1 MMLDELAEIARACDL
16 TIPVEHRR
24 TIAHVGAGT
33 IVANAHAPA
42 YRKAGLTVRGVYD
55 SDPARAAALAKAWDL
70 PRTYATLDELLA
82 DDVVEVVDIGVP
94 PMAQSEIVERAFA
107 AGKDVL
113 AQKPLAL
120 SSREAARLVALADA
134 SGRKLVV
141 NHQMRYDEGVAAAR
155 EMLGRGWIGEPEALE
170 MSIDIHINW
179 RSWFAES
186 SQLLIWYHAIHEL
199 DAIRSWFG
207 NPESVWCTG
216 TTSVATPGERRIMCA
231 LVYPGRLRVSLH
243 VSTEN
248 RTGQPSGRFR
258 IDGSAGA
265 IRGELRR
272 FYKPPLEGPDALE
285 IHSSTLPTDGWLPY
299 PCTKRW
305 FIDAF
310 IGPMRSLLEWIA
322 TGVEPATSAR
332 DNVATVRLV
341 EALYRSMDSGAVQ
354 TLSTAE

>member
-1 MMLDELAEIARACDL
+1 MTVGELAEIARACDL
-16 TIPVEHRR
+16 EIPLAQRR

-55 SDPARAAALAKAWDL
+55 VDADRAGALAKAWGL
-70 PRTYATLDELLA
+70 PRTYATLDELLS
-82 DDVVEVVDIGVP
+82 DDAVEVVDIGVP

-141 NHQMRYDEGVAAAR
+141 NHQMRYDEGIAAAR
-155 EMLGRGWIGEPEALE
+155 EMLARGWIGEPEALE
-170 MSIDIHINW
+170 MSIDMHINW

-186 SQLLIWYHAIHEL
+186 PQLLIWYHAIHEL

-207 NPESVWCTG
+207 TPSSVWCTG
-216 TTSVATPGERRIMCA
+216 TSSTGTPGERRIMCV

-243 VSTEN
+243 VSSEN
-248 RTGQPSGRFR
+248 RTGQPSARFR
-258 IDGSAGA
+258 IDGTGGA

-272 FYKPPLEGPDALE
+272 FYKPPLEGPDTLE

-305 FIDAF
+305 FVDAF
-310 IGPMRSLLEWIA
+310 IGPMRSLLSWIA
-322 TGVEPATSAR
+322 TGIEPPTSAR
-332 DNVATVRLV
+332 DNVATVRLI
-341 EALYRSMDSGAVQ
+341 EALYRSIDTGAVQ
-354 TLSTAE
+354 SLLSAE

>member
-1 MMLDELAEIARACDL
+1 MIGELAEIARACDL
-16 TIPVEHRR
+16 TIPAAHRR

-42 YRKAGLTVRGVYD
+42 YRKAGLTIRGVYD
-55 SDPARAAALAKAWDL
+55 VDSNRAATLAKAWDL
-70 PRTYATLDELLA
+70 PRTYATLDDLLA
-82 DDVVEVVDIGVP
+82 DEAVEVVDVGVP
-94 PMAQSEIVERAFA
+94 PMAQSNIIERAFA

-120 SSREAARLVALADA
+120 ASREAARLVALADTL
-134 SGRKLVV
+134 GRKLVV
-141 NHQMRYDEGVAAAR
+141 NHQMRYDEGIAAAR
-155 EMLGRGWIGEPEALE
+155 EMLARGWIGEPEALE
-170 MSIDIHINW
+170 MSIDTHINW

-186 SQLLIWYHAIHEL
+186 PQLLIWYHAIHEL

-207 NPESVWCTG
+207 TPESVWCTG
-216 TTSVATPGERRIMCA
+216 TSSVATPGERRIMCA
-231 LVYPGRLRVSLH
+231 LVYPGRLRVALH
-243 VSTEN
+243 VSSEN
-248 RTGQPSGRFR
+248 RTGQPSARFR

-305 FIDAF
+305 FVDAF
-310 IGPMRSLLEWIA
+310 IGPMRSLLARIA
-322 TGVEPATSAR
+322 TGVEPPTSAR
-332 DNVATVRLV
+332 DNVATVRLI
-341 EALYRSMDSGAVQ
+341 EALYRSMDTGAVQ
-354 TLSTAE
+354 SLLPTE